1 MIISSSLPLAN
12 HRPECAQRTVNTGPV
27 CIVRVH
33 SDFGGRP
40 DSSEAWLRMGFV
52 LHIRIFASSPPVATR
67 EDIDKSGLQVIKY
80 SDLERYEQEGKVASN
95 CVERVR
101 IPSASLSY
109 HCS

>member
-67 EDIDKSGLQVIKY
+67 EPSGCTCTENMDSGFAFSL
-80 SDLERYEQEGKVASN
+80 
-95 CVERVR
+95 RVVSS
-101 IPSASLSY
+101 PVG
-109 HCS
+109 